1 MFGAFLC
8 PFFGGRPDLILQ
20 KALLM
25 NTPQFAGV
33 PESARAQCVAVYT
46 DRTGVATPN
55 RVELL
60 EAAENGTKVTQI
72 AVKAAGVSVAG
83 LVLVFI
89 TDTSGNNPVLFDE
102 ISYAAATPSNTLQ
115 SARNVATYDDLQLKA
130 GQKILVG
137 ATAISGVVPINVIA
151 QRGDF

>member
-1 MFGAFLC
+1 
-8 PFFGGRPDLILQ
+8 
-20 KALLM
+20 M

-33 PESARAQCVAVYT
+33 PESALAQCVAVYT
-46 DRTGVATPN
+46 DRTGVATTN

-60 EAAENGTKVTQI
+60 EAAANGTKVTQI

-89 TDTSGNNPVLFDE
+89 TDTSGDNPVLFDE

-137 ATAISGVVPINVIA
+137 ATSISGVVPINVIA
-151 QRGDF
+151 QKGDF

>member
-1 MFGAFLC
+1 ME
-8 PFFGGRPDLILQ
+8 
-20 KALLM
+20 
-25 NTPQFAGV
+25 TPQFAAI
-33 PESARAQCVAVYT
+33 PESARAQCTAAYA
-46 DRTGVATPN
+46 DRSGVATAN

-60 EAAENGTKVTQI
+60 VGAANGTKVTQI
-72 AVKAAGVSVAG
+72 VVKAAGNSVAG

-89 TDTSGNNPVLFDE
+89 TDTTGSNPVLFDE
-102 ISYAAATPSNTLQ
+102 IPYAAATPSTTLQ

-151 QRGDF
+151 QKGDF